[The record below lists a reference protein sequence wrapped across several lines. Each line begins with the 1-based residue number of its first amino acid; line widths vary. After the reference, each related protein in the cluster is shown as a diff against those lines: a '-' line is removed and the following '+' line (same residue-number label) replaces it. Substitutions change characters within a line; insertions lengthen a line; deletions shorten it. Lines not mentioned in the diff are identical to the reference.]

1 MVLLKINVD
10 DKGNPALLKLS
21 KNARAAQKRVEPLG
35 ETLKKV
41 FTSAALLVGVNRL
54 LDGFRGLTVEA
65 GKFEQNMKRIQGIG
79 GVTKGL
85 DLMSKTVRDLAFT
98 TEYSAAKISA
108 SMLDMIK
115 AGFDDPQ
122 AVAKAMPNVINLSTT
137 AMMDLSYAAENT
149 VDILRAF
156 GLENDETARVANV
169 MANTLNMT
177 TMEAEDYFQAIK
189 YVSSISKNMNVSLEE
204 TSALLGMLA
213 NAGIKG
219 SQAGTS
225 LRGILLNLL
234 QPGEAVAKGLKN
246 MNLEGK
252 SLSEILIGL
261 KKQGLTVIDFLKT
274 FDKIPITST
283 MTLANT
289 TDKFKESYDKLI
301 TALETQSMSVKTSS
315 EIIRD
320 SYIDSLNQIK
330 NMLGVL
336 AIEFLD
342 AFGPEITS
350 AIDSVKKKLTEARE
364 WIQDNQGDIK
374 RLAETVGKLAGAFI
388 NLSGSVISTVVRN
401 FEILINTTALLIGVK
416 ALGGLF
422 TTVGKI
428 NTSFLK
434 FTPTWATSLAS
445 LTTSFNIAGVAA
457 AGLYLYL
464 DKIVQKEN
472 ERTDRRVRNASDMT
486 EEGLDK
492 QKTMLQ
498 EVKYYRELW
507 EQAQSKVAPEGTTP
521 TFETL
526 AAQRRADTARKNLQ
540 SSAQAYVNAGY
551 YFGDIGEES
560 KNIDAS
566 LKVLEKNIFLVRQK
580 KLELKKEGQKP
591 PEKTLADLIEEI
603 TGTTK
608 KGKEGKEKGDNRSLY
623 GDIPEDWKY
632 YDWFMQTLSSGSSK
646 DYRTYQTG
654 LRGSLAEL
662 QSPAGLPDYD
672 QQLEDVDKEIEKV
685 KLDIKAREEEIEK
698 EKEIIESMKSSFWS
712 LGQSTVDILDTVA
725 EKSSEKRISLLEKE
739 KEAIANRFDAEIN
752 SANVSAFKKEQ
763 LEQEKAQKT
772 LAIERKISEEKEKA
786 ARKQKAIDVAVATAQ
801 MFKGIIGVVAD
812 TPGGP
817 ILRTAAGLEIAAIM
831 GTYLASLAAVS
842 LRDGGYVDG
851 SGNGTSDSIR
861 ARLSKGEYVIDSD
874 TVSSLGGP
882 RGVQTAIDRSVNYNS
897 KKEVSVVFGTIIG
910 EERYVR
916 DHIIPIIKREQR
928 R

>member
-21 KNARAAQKRVEPLG
+21 KNARDAQKRVEPLG

-41 FTSAALLVGVNRL
+41 FTSAALLVGVDRL
-54 LDGFRGLTVEA
+54 LDGFKGLTVEA

-98 TEYSAAKISA
+98 TEYSAAQISA

-177 TMEAEDYFQAIK
+177 TMEAEDYFEAIK

-234 QPGEAVAKGLKN
+234 QPGEAVARGLKN

-289 TDKFKESYDKLI
+289 TDKFRESYDKLI

-320 SYIDSLNQIK
+320 SYIDSLSQIK

-350 AIDSVKKKLTEARE
+350 AIDSVKKKLTEARK

-374 RLAETVGKLAGAFI
+374 RLAETIGKLAGAFI
-388 NLSGSVISTVVRN
+388 NLSGSVISTVVKN
-401 FEILINTTALLIGVK
+401 FGILINTTALLIGIK

-434 FTPTWATSLAS
+434 FTPKWATSLAS
-445 LTTSFNIAGVAA
+445 LTTSFNIAAIAA
-457 AGLYLYL
+457 GGLYLFL

-472 ERTDRRVRNASDMT
+472 ERTDRRVRNASDFS
-486 EEGLDK
+486 EAGLDK
-492 QKTMLQ
+492 QVSML
-498 EVKYYRELW
+498 ETIRLLSSEAKS
-507 EQAQSKVAPEGTTP
+507 AQSRFEGVVGKFDYESQKQYLPLKTAAR
-521 TFETL
+521 EALATL
-526 AAQRRADTARKNLQ
+526 QRAKKE
-540 SSAQAYVNAGY
+540 YVNAGY
-551 YFGDIGEES
+551 MWTDVEE
-560 KNIDAS
+560 KNIDGVINN
-566 LKVLEKNIFLVRQK
+566 LQRHFDLIRIQK
-580 KLELKKEGQKP
+580 KKIEEEGKKT
-591 PEKTLADLIEEI
+591 PEKTLADLVEEI

-608 KGKEGKEKGDNRSLY
+608 KGKEKGKEKEDNRSLY

-646 DYRTYQTG
+646 DYRT
-654 LRGSLAEL
+654 AEL

-672 QQLEDVDKEIEKV
+672 QQLDDVDKEIEKV
-685 KLDIKAREEEIEK
+685 KLDIKAREEEIKK

-712 LGQSTVDILDTVA
+712 LGQSTVDILDTIA

-817 ILRTAAGLEIAAIM
+817 ILRTAAGLEIAAVM

-842 LRDGGYVDG
+842 LRDGGYVNG
-851 SGNGTSDSIR
+851 PGNGTSDSIR

>member
-1 MVLLKINVD
+1 MVLLQINVN
-10 DKGNPALLKLS
+10 DKGSPALLKLS
-21 KNARAAQKRVEPLG
+21 KNARDAQKRVEPLG

-41 FTSAALLVGVNRL
+41 FTSAALLVGVDRL
-54 LDGFRGLTVEA
+54 LDGFKGLTVEA

-98 TEYSAAKISA
+98 TEYSAAQISA

-137 AMMDLSYAAENT
+137 AMMDLNYAAENT

-177 TMEAEDYFQAIK
+177 TMEAEDYFEAIK

-252 SLSEILIGL
+252 SLAEILIGL

-289 TDKFKESYDKLI
+289 TDKFRESYDKLI

-320 SYIDSLNQIK
+320 SYIDSLKQIK

-350 AIDSVKKKLTEARE
+350 AIDSVKRKLTEARE

-374 RLAETVGKLAGAFI
+374 RLAETVGKLTGAFI
-388 NLSGSVISTVVRN
+388 NLSGSVISTVVKN
-401 FEILINTTALLIGVK
+401 FEILINTVALLIGVK

-428 NTSFLK
+428 NTSFLT
-434 FTPTWATSLAS
+434 FTPTWSTSLAN
-445 LTTSFNIAGVAA
+445 LTTSFNVAAAAA

-472 ERTDRRVRNASDMT
+472 ERTDRRVRNASDYS
-486 EEGLDK
+486 EAGLDK
-492 QKTMLQ
+492 QISML
-498 EVKYYRELW
+498 ENIRLLRSRAES
-507 EQAQSKVAPEGTTP
+507 AQSRFASVEGKFDYESQKQYMPLKVAAQGAWA
-521 TFETL
+521 TL
-526 AAQRRADTARKNLQ
+526 QGAKQEYANAGYMWTDVEEKNIDGAIKNLQ
-540 SSAQAYVNAGY
+540 RH
-551 YFGDIGEES
+551 FDLIR
-560 KNIDAS
+560 I
-566 LKVLEKNIFLVRQK
+566 QK
-580 KLELKKEGQKP
+580 KKIEEEGKKT
-591 PEKTLADLIEEI
+591 PEKTLADLVEEI

-608 KGKEGKEKGDNRSLY
+608 EGKKKEDNRSLY

-646 DYRTYQTG
+646 DYRTHQTG

-712 LGQSTVDILDTVA
+712 LGQSTVDILDTIA

-739 KEAIANRFDAEIN
+739 KEAIANRFDSEIN

-817 ILRTAAGLEIAAIM
+817 ILRTAAGLEIAAVM

-851 SGNGTSDSIR
+851 PGNGTSDSIR

>member
-21 KNARAAQKRVEPLG
+21 KNARDAQKRVEPLG

-41 FTSAALLVGVNRL
+41 FTSAALLVGVDRL
-54 LDGFRGLTVEA
+54 LDGFKGLTVEA

-98 TEYSAAKISA
+98 TEYSAAQISA

-177 TMEAEDYFQAIK
+177 TMEAEDYFEAIK

-252 SLSEILIGL
+252 SLAEILIGL

-289 TDKFKESYDKLI
+289 TDKFRESYDKLI

-320 SYIDSLNQIK
+320 SYIDSLKQIK

-388 NLSGSVISTVVRN
+388 NLSGSVISTVVKN
-401 FEILINTTALLIGVK
+401 FEILINTVALLIGVK

-428 NTSFLK
+428 NTSFLT
-434 FTPTWATSLAS
+434 FTPTWSTSLAN
-445 LTTSFNIAGVAA
+445 LTTSFNVAAAAA

-472 ERTDRRVRNASDMT
+472 ERTDQRVRNATDYS
-486 EEGLDK
+486 EAGLDK
-492 QKTMLQ
+492 QISML
-498 EVKYYRELW
+498 ENIRLLRSEA
-507 EQAQSKVAPEGTTP
+507 ESAQSRFKGVEGKFDYESQKQYMPLKVAAQEAWA
-521 TFETL
+521 TL
-526 AAQRRADTARKNLQ
+526 QGAKQEYANAGYMWTDVEEKNIDGAIKNLQ
-540 SSAQAYVNAGY
+540 RH
-551 YFGDIGEES
+551 FDLI
-560 KNIDAS
+560 
-566 LKVLEKNIFLVRQK
+566 RTQK
-580 KLELKKEGQKP
+580 KKIEEEGKKA
-591 PEKTLADLIEEI
+591 PEKTLSDLVEEI

-608 KGKEGKEKGDNRSLY
+608 VGKKEKDNRSLY

-646 DYRTYQTG
+646 DYRTPQTG

-712 LGQSTVDILDTVA
+712 LGQSTVDILDTIA

-739 KEAIANRFDAEIN
+739 KEAIANRFDSEIN

-817 ILRTAAGLEIAAIM
+817 ILRTAAGLEIAAVM
-831 GTYLASLAAVS
+831 GTYLASLLAVN
-842 LRDGGYVDG
+842 LRSGGYVSG
-851 SGNGTSDSIR
+851 SGNATSDSIP
-861 ARLSKGEYVIDSD
+861 ANLSKGEYVVSASD
-874 TVSSLGGP
+874 VQKMGGP
-882 RGVQTAIDRSVNYNS
+882 RGVQTAIDRSVSYSTNS
-897 KKEVSVVFGTIIG
+897 NATIHIGTVIG
-910 EERYVR
+910 EEYYVR
-916 DHIIPIIKREQR
+916 EYLMPVMRKELR